1 MHVMVWRAM
10 RWAGTAAVGLV
21 LLFSGLWGAMGI
33 WYRLA
38 PVPPSRAILAG
49 GFLLL
54 ACAAVVSLVL
64 RRWPVVALYGVCFA
78 VVFGWWSTLRPSNDL
93 AWADDVART
102 PTGIVAG
109 NRLVMHDVRNF
120 VWRSDS
126 DFEPRWE
133 TRSYDLNDLTNLDL
147 FMSYWAGEPIAHAI
161 VSFGFADGQHLAF
174 SIEIRKERT
183 EAYSALAGFFR
194 AYELSFIAADERD
207 VVGVRT
213 NVRHEDV
220 RIYRL
225 RMPPS
230 KARALLLE
238 YVAGANDLARKPRFY
253 NSLTANC
260 TTQIFQMV
268 RAIQPGLP
276 LDYRVL
282 LPGYLPDYVYDRGGL
297 DTSVP
302 FEMLRDRSHIQ
313 GKANSSD
320 PDFSWKIRAGVP
332 DPR

>member
-1 MHVMVWRAM
+1 M
-10 RWAGTAAVGLV
+10 RWAGTVAAILA
-21 LLFSGLWGAMGI
+21 LLFAGVWGALAI
-33 WYRLA
+33 WYRL
-38 PVPPSRAILAG
+38 VPSSPSRGILTG

-54 ACAAVVSLVL
+54 ACAAVVCLAL
-64 RRWPVVALYGVCFA
+64 RRWHVVALYGICFT
-78 VVFGWWSTLRPSNDL
+78 VVFGWWATLQPSNDR

-102 PTGIVAG
+102 PTGTVEG
-109 NRLVMHDVRNF
+109 SRLIMRDVRDF

-133 TRSYDLNDLTNLDL
+133 TRSYDINELTGLDL
-147 FMSYWAGEPIAHAI
+147 FMSYWAGESIAHAI

-174 SIEIRKERT
+174 SIEIRREKT

-225 RMPPS
+225 RMPHS
-230 KARALLLE
+230 KVRALLLE
-238 YVAGANDLARKPRFY
+238 YVDGANSLAREPRFY

-268 RAIQPGLP
+268 RALQPSLP

-282 LPGYLPDYVYDRGGL
+282 LAGYVPDYIYDRGGL
-297 DTSVP
+297 NTGVP
-302 FEMLRDRSHIQ
+302 FETLRDRSHIQ
-313 GKANSSD
+313 GKANITD
-320 PDFSWKIRAGVP
+320 PDFSRKIREGVP
-332 DPR
+332 SPW